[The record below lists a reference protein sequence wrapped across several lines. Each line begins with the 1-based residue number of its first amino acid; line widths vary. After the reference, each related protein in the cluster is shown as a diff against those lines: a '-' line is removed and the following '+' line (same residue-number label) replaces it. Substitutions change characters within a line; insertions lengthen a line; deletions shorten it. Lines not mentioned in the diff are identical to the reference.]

1 MEDKL
6 LKQIL
11 SEVQGVH
18 TKLNVLDCITMQLG
32 GLETRMDGLEI
43 RMDGLASGQ
52 KELYLLSR
60 GWEEDR
66 HILRHLEEKF
76 ILNQGNQKRLEKR
89 LDAIESIIGRHD
101 VELQEL
107 KNQSA

>member
-18 TKLNVLDCITMQLG
+18 TRLEGV
-32 GLETRMDGLEI
+32 ETRLGSLE
-43 RMDGLASGQ
+43 SGQ

-76 ILNQGNQKRLEKR
+76 SLNQGNYKKLEKKIDA
-89 LDAIESIIGRHD
+89 LDCIIGRHD
-101 VELQEL
+101 RELQEL